1 MDGFQKTGMLC
12 PLLLK
17 NKWLTFGQSQTVFQ
31 AAQKD
36 LGDAVP
42 QAQRETFTTVEET
55 RPSSTTPT
63 ASSIAT
69 LNDADVNTAASTSTE
84 PSDPSS
90 SQSVW
95 NTQALFSRL
104 QSALPPNVVSTV
116 QSHIPE
122 SIKHASGNIDLA
134 QIRTNLLSEVQRI
147 QGVTRAQ
154 AEEYAHKSEAL
165 LREAVK
171 EAQEVLRD
179 AVKVIPPEE
188 TNSRLN
194 SISSGFNLGGSN
206 MSPGDVEV
214 IGTTVA
220 NATIDSGK
228 GKGVNIDAG
237 MSAVS
242 SRAEV
247 FLARLTHD
255 PTIMRTDPASDTVS
269 KESYTAWIQKE
280 VASKNGGLEG
290 EEWRTTITKSL
301 EDPANGKALICLK
314 ETVGKLSLFLDYT
327 S

>member
-1 MDGFQKTGMLC
+1 
-12 PLLLK
+12 
-17 NKWLTFGQSQTVFQ
+17 
-31 AAQKD
+31 
-36 LGDAVP
+36 
-42 QAQRETFTTVEET
+42 
-55 RPSSTTPT
+55 
-63 ASSIAT
+63 
-69 LNDADVNTAASTSTE
+69 VNTAANTSAE

-104 QSALPPNVVSTV
+104 QSALPPNVVSIV

-122 SIKHASGNIDLA
+122 AIKYASGNIDLA
-134 QIRTNLLSEVQRI
+134 QMRTNLLSEVQRI

-171 EAQEVLRD
+171 EAQEVLKD

-188 TNSRLN
+188 TSSRLN
-194 SISSGFNLGGSN
+194 STSSGFNLDRSN
-206 MSPGDVEV
+206 MSLEDVEV
-214 IGTTVA
+214 TGSTVA
-220 NATIDSGK
+220 DAIVDSGK
-228 GKGVNIDAG
+228 GKGVSVDAG

-247 FLARLTHD
+247 FLTRLTHD
-255 PTIMRTDPASDTVS
+255 PTIMRTDPALDSVT
-269 KESYTAWIQKE
+269 EELYAAWIRKE

-290 EEWRTTITKSL
+290 EEWQTTITKNL
-301 EDPANGKALICLK
+301 EDPANGKALMCLK
-314 ETVGKLSLFLDYT
+314 ETVGKSSLFLGHT

>member
-12 PLLLK
+12 PLLRLK
-17 NKWLTFGQSQTVFQ
+17 LKWLTLGQSQTVFQ
-31 AAQKD
+31 TAQRD
-36 LGDAVP
+36 FGDIVP
-42 QAQRETFTTVEET
+42 QVQRETSTTTEET

-69 LNDADVNTAASTSTE
+69 LNDADVDTAANTSTE

-116 QSHIPE
+116 QSHIPR

-134 QIRTNLLSEVQRI
+134 QIRTNLFSEVQRI

-171 EAQEVLRD
+171 EAQGVLRD

-194 SISSGFNLGGSN
+194 STSSGSNLGGSN
-206 MSPGDVEV
+206 TSPEDVEV
-214 IGTTVA
+214 TVTD
-220 NATIDSGK
+220 ATVDSEK
-228 GKGVNIDAG
+228 G

-247 FLARLTHD
+247 FLTRLTHD
-255 PTIMRTDPASDTVS
+255 PTIMRTDPASDTVT

-301 EDPANGKALICLK
+301 EDPANGQALMCLK
-314 ETVGKLSLFLDYT
+314 ETVGKSSLFFGLH
-327 S
+327 